1 MKQVCPG
8 FVEAMSDS
16 YSSQHRRQSPHAL
29 PDPSSQYSK
38 SWPMCFCPEPSH
50 SFEEGCSV
58 GGELLSLPS
67 KLDSW
72 DCLRYHPRLHCARKW
87 SAEILQS
94 GSQKEPQTPP
104 GEVNDKD
111 SHAEEPDQASP
122 GLHSISEQ
130 GLELVTCDGGGN
142 PEGDPASDSPRG
154 LSCWLWLQRAFGRK
168 RKNCGNLRRP
178 DAC

>member
-1 MKQVCPG
+1 M
-8 FVEAMSDS
+8 EAMSDS
-16 YSSQHRRQSPHAL
+16 SQHSRQSPHAL
-29 PDPSSQYSK
+29 PDQSSQYSK
-38 SWPMCFCPEPSH
+38 YWTLCFCPETSH
-50 SFEEGCSV
+50 CFEEGCSV

-67 KLDSW
+67 KLYSW

-94 GSQKEPQTPP
+94 ESQKEPQMPP
-104 GEVNDKD
+104 GEVDDKD

-130 GLELVTCDGGGN
+130 GLELVTCDGGDY
-142 PEGDPASDSPRG
+142 PEGDPASDS
-154 LSCWLWLQRAFGRK
+154 LSCWLWLQRAFGRG
-168 RKNCGNLRRP
+168 RKNCRNLRRP